1 MEKKGQAEVLT
12 TTLIFE
18 LIIGVIIASIL
29 MYAVLNINNAS
40 SFNQE
45 YIKQDLFFIK
55 EMVRSLPGDLNMTY
69 YTGNWCLADNEQFTK
84 SSNCWVQIIKTGD
97 EITIK
102 KAEKR

>member
-18 LIIGVIIASIL
+18 LIVGVLIASIL
-29 MYAVLNINNAS
+29 VYAVMNLNNAS

-55 EMVRSLPGDLNMTY
+55 EMVKSLPGDLDMKY
-69 YTGNWCLADNEQFTK
+69 PTGNWCFVDEDNFIK
-84 SSNCWVQIIKTGD
+84 GSNCKVRITKTGD
-97 EITIK
+97 KVTITK
-102 KAEKR
+102 G